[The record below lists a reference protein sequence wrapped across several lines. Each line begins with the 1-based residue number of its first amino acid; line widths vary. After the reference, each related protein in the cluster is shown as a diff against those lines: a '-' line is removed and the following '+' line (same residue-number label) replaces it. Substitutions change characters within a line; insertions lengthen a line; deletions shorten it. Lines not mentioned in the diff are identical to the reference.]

1 MASVN
6 RSTDSSSWRVRW
18 YNPQG
23 IRQVKSFNDKAY
35 GGRANAKLLADQF
48 AITIEADKV
57 RGEYINPKRNK
68 IPLAD
73 FKYEVGLVKLNQ
85 KETTKATLENI
96 WESYIAPYPIANKQI
111 GSIKGTHISQHIKS
125 LRKSSGEEYSHSTI
139 VKVIEVFR
147 VLLEKA
153 IEDEVIKG
161 KNPATTRV
169 VKDWIPKK
177 EKTKHIYLDKFQV
190 NAIYKQVEKT
200 HPQYAVA
207 IPLLAWTGLRS
218 GEFRAL
224 EWTDIDFNKGTISVN
239 KSFTDN
245 ASSEKAL
252 DPKTDSSNRT
262 IQIDNIT
269 LNKLREHKEN
279 FYQGICPYVFPNRD
293 CNQPITGRNFKHRVL
308 KPALEEL
315 EMDMDINLHTFRHT
329 SVFLARQ
336 SGADVLSISKRL
348 GHASISITADTY
360 SALFEE
366 TDLELVQGLE
376 KLQQEVI

>member
-1 MASVN
+1 MASLSRVDN
-6 RSTDSSSWRVRW
+6 SSSWRVRW
-18 YNPQG
+18 RVNGALKQ
-23 IRQVKSFNDKAY
+23 KNFSDKKF
-35 GGRANAKLLADQF
+35 GSRAESKLVAEQF
-48 AITIEADKV
+48 SKTIEADIV
-57 RGEYINPKRNK
+57 RGEYIDPHRNK
-68 IPLAD
+68 ISLSD
-73 FKYEVGLVKLNQ
+73 FKDEVGIVRLNQ
-85 KETTKATLENI
+85 KETTKATLETMY
-96 WESYIAPYPIANKQI
+96 ETYIAPYPIAYMPI
-111 GSIKGTHISQHIKS
+111 GSIKGTHISRHIKG
-125 LRKSSGEEYSHSTI
+125 LRKDSGEEYSHSTI
-139 VKVIEVFR
+139 SKVVEVFR
-147 VLLEKA
+147 VLFEKA
-153 IEDEVIKG
+153 IDDEVIKG

-360 SALFEE
+360 SALFKE
-366 TDLELVQGLE
+366 TDLELVLGLE